1 MKCDARILIS
11 LYRALIKSHFPS
23 SMCCQT
29 AVLIGF
35 LDHDRLCLGNRVTHK
50 RLSKL
55 GQQSPLRQAL
65 PQIML
70 DDLATSRA
78 LGLCCCSSIS
88 CFCLGALFTRTIA
101 SLLENM
107 H

>member
-1 MKCDARILIS
+1 
-11 LYRALIKSHFPS
+11 
-23 SMCCQT
+23 MCCQT

-78 LGLCCCSSIS
+78 LGLCCCFSSIS
-88 CFCLGALFTRTIA
+88 CFCLGALLRGRLPLSLKICIGESGWKQWIGATIHFDRR
-101 SLLENM
+101 S
-107 H
+107 